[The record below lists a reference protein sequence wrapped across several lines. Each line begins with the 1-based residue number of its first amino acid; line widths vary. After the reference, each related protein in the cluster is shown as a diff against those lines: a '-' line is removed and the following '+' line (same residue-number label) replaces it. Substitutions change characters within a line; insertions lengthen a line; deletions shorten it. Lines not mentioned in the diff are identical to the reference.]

1 MQKVTKAIIPV
12 AGMGTRFLPATK
24 AQPKEML
31 AVIDKPVIQYLVEE
45 AVASGIT
52 DIIFVTGRNKRA
64 IEDHFDASPE
74 LEALLEKSG
83 KTKILEEVR
92 AISNLAR
99 FSFVRQASPLGDGD
113 AILCAE
119 HLIGKDEAVAIM
131 YGDDIFVGPET
142 RFTQIGKVFEDTGEV
157 VAALEQV
164 PREQV
169 TRYGV
174 VDAVEK
180 ADNVYDLKGIVE
192 KPKLEDAPS
201 DLILMGTYIINND
214 VLKELRTLKEN
225 TTKGEVRLA
234 NALAAYIA
242 KRPVY
247 GVKVKGKRYDCG
259 DKLGYLKTTIDF
271 ALTHPE
277 VKEGFKEYLLE
288 MSKTLRS

>member
-1 MQKVTKAIIPV
+1 MNKITKAIIPV

-31 AVIDKPVIQYLVEE
+31 PIIDKPVIQYLVEE
-45 AVASGIT
+45 AVEAGIT

-64 IEDHFDASPE
+64 IEDHFDAAPE
-74 LEALLEKSG
+74 LEKLLEESG
-83 KTKILEEVR
+83 KTKTLAEVR

-131 YGDDIFVGPET
+131 YGDDIFVGPQT
-142 RFTQIGKVFEDTGEV
+142 RFTQIGKVFEETGEV

-174 VDAVEK
+174 VDARLKEG
-180 ADNVYDLKGIVE
+180 NIYDVKGIVE

-214 VLKELRTLKEN
+214 VLRELRLLKEN
-225 TTKGEVRLA
+225 TVKGEIRLA
-234 NALAAYIA
+234 NALAAYVA
-242 KRPVY
+242 KRPMY
-247 GVKVKGKRYDCG
+247 GVKVEGKRYDCG
-259 DKLGYLKTTIDF
+259 DKLGYLKTTVDF

-277 VKEGFKEYLLE
+277 VKEGFKEYLRTV
-288 MSKTLRS
+288 SKSL

>member
-1 MQKVTKAIIPV
+1 MNKITKAIIPV

-31 AVIDKPVIQYLVEE
+31 PIIDKPVIQYLVEE
-45 AVASGIT
+45 AVEAGIT
-52 DIIFVTGRNKRA
+52 DISFVTGRNKRA
-64 IEDHFDASPE
+64 IEDHFDAAPE
-74 LEALLEKSG
+74 LEKLLEESG
-83 KTKILEEVR
+83 KTKTLAEVR

-131 YGDDIFVGPET
+131 YGDDIFVGPQT
-142 RFTQIGKVFEDTGEV
+142 RFTQIGKVFEETGEV

-174 VDAVEK
+174 VDARLKEG
-180 ADNVYDLKGIVE
+180 NIYDVKGIVE

-214 VLKELRTLKEN
+214 VLRELRLLKEN
-225 TTKGEVRLA
+225 TVKGEIRLA
-234 NALAAYIA
+234 NALAAYVA
-242 KRPVY
+242 KRPMY
-247 GVKVKGKRYDCG
+247 GVKVEGKRYDCG
-259 DKLGYLKTTIDF
+259 DKLGYLKTTVDF

-277 VKEGFKEYLLE
+277 VKEGFKEYLRTV
-288 MSKTLRS
+288 SKSL

>member
-74 LEALLEKSG
+74 LEKLLEDSG
-83 KTKILEEVR
+83 KMKILEEVR

-142 RFTQIGKVFEDTGEV
+142 RFQQIGKVFEQTGEV

-164 PREQV
+164 PMDQV

-174 VDAVEK
+174 VDATLK
-180 ADNVYDLKGIVE
+180 SGNVYDVKGIVE

-214 VLKELRTLKEN
+214 VLKELRTLKET

-247 GVKVKGKRYDCG
+247 GVKVDGKRYDCG

-271 ALTHPE
+271 ALVHPE
-277 VKEGFKEYLLE
+277 VKEGFKEYLRE
-288 MSKTLRS
+288 VSKTL

>member
-74 LEALLEKSG
+74 LEKLLEESG

-92 AISNLAR
+92 SISNLAR
-99 FSFVRQASPLGDGD
+99 FAFVRQASPLGDGD

-142 RFTQIGKVFEDTGEV
+142 RFQQIGKVFEETGEV

-174 VDAVEK
+174 VDATLK
-180 ADNVYDLKGIVE
+180 SSSLYDVKGIVE

-201 DLILMGTYIINND
+201 DLILMGTY
-214 VLKELRTLKEN
+214 
-225 TTKGEVRLA
+225 
-234 NALAAYIA
+234 
-242 KRPVY
+242 
-247 GVKVKGKRYDCG
+247 
-259 DKLGYLKTTIDF
+259 
-271 ALTHPE
+271 
-277 VKEGFKEYLLE
+277 
-288 MSKTLRS
+288 

>member
-74 LEALLEKSG
+74 LEKLLEDGG

-131 YGDDIFVGPET
+131 YGDDIFVGPQT
-142 RFTQIGKVFEDTGEV
+142 RFTQIGKVFEETGEV

-174 VDAVEK
+174 VDAK
-180 ADNVYDLKGIVE
+180 LKSGNVYDVKGIVE

-247 GVKVKGKRYDCG
+247 GVKVEGKRYDCG

-271 ALTHPE
+271 ALVHPE

-288 MSKTLRS
+288 VSKTL